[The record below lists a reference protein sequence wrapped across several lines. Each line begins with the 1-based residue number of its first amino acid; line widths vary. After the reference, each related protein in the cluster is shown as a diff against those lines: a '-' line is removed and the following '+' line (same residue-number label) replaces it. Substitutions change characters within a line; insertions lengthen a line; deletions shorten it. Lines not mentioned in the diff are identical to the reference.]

1 MKLTKRTVALSYL
14 FVFVVGM
21 IFANSLRTGQPEKG
35 LLWLSILLV
44 ILSPQLKPTSARLQ
58 KTLIVVQSLLC
69 VAAIALVVVLLRS

>member
-1 MKLTKRTVALSYL
+1 MKLTKRTVALSYV

-21 IFANSLRTGQPEKG
+21 IFANSLRTSQPEKG

-58 KTLIVVQSLLC
+58 KALIVVQSLLC
-69 VAAIALVVVLLRS
+69 AAAIGLVVLVLRS